1 MARGAHQLRLQGGA
15 TWSGQQGAL
24 QDGQVGLR
32 GTGASDRECSVRTP
46 VQVLCP
52 CMGRPV
58 APGVYCRS
66 GGALLLWEG
75 TTPKLIPLPFHL
87 PQGGLRTEG
96 HLAWSD

>member
-1 MARGAHQLRLQGGA
+1 MHARGAHQLRLQGGA

-52 CMGRPV
+52 CVGRPV
-58 APGVYCRS
+58 PPGVYCRS
-66 GGALLLWEG
+66 GGHFSFG
-75 TTPKLIPLPFHL
+75 KGPPPN
-87 PQGGLRTEG
+87 
-96 HLAWSD
+96 